1 MLTMRLV
8 LVLLSLLAPWPAAA
22 DETAAWAALREGGRV
37 VLIRHGAT
45 SGGAGDP
52 PGFRLADCATQRNL
66 TEGGRAQARALGA
79 AFRAREIRV
88 DKVLSSEW
96 CRCRE
101 TAELMGLGA
110 IESAP
115 TFNNAF
121 ILRDQR
127 AALTEGARRVIAEWK
142 GPGNL
147 IVSSHGAN
155 ILPLTGVHPQEGEAV
170 VVDPASTGETVRVI
184 GRIPAPRS

>member
-1 MLTMRLV
+1 MRLV
-8 LVLLSLLAPWPAAA
+8 FALLALLAPLPAAA
-22 DETAAWAALREGGRV
+22 DEAAAWAALREGGRV

-121 ILRDQR
+121 VLREQR
-127 AALTEGARRVIAEWK
+127 ATLTEGARRVIAAWK

-147 IVSSHGAN
+147 IVASHGAN

-170 VVDPASTGETVRVI
+170 VVDPASMGETVPVI

>member
-1 MLTMRLV
+1 MRIILAV
-8 LVLLSLLAPWPAAA
+8 LALLASLPAVA
-22 DETAAWAALREGGRV
+22 EEEAAWAALREGGRV

-52 PGFRLADCATQRNL
+52 PGFRLGDCATQRNL
-66 TEGGRAQARALGA
+66 TEAGRAQARALGA
-79 AFRAREIRV
+79 AFRAKGVRV
-88 DKVLSSEW
+88 DKVMSSEW

-110 IESAP
+110 IETAP

-121 ILRDQR
+121 ILREQR
-127 AALTEGARRVIAEWK
+127 AALTEGGRRVVMDWK

-147 IVSSHGAN
+147 VVISHGAN
-155 ILPLTGVHPQEGEAV
+155 ILPLTGVHPQEGGAI
-170 VVDPASTGETVRVI
+170 VVDPAAQGDTLRVV
-184 GRIPAPRS
+184 GRIAPPRS